1 MAYWQYKKIPLFL
14 LASPTYWF
22 IFKALKKTVEDTSF
36 RIIKTDFF
44 GTRSARAGL
53 PWAGVAMQICCWV
66 HLIFISLFCLFFMN
80 VEVVTRLVW
89 SSSPLSKFFKCYKC
103 NIWNIFSLYIWISS
117 TSTWPIVPSSLNSHH
132 LLPILSTCRNTATFQ
147 SLSVDIS
154 IWT

>member
-14 LASPTYWF
+14 LASPTYWY
-22 IFKALKKTVEDTSF
+22 IFKALKKTIEDTSI

-89 SSSPLSKFFKCYKC
+89 SSSPLGKFSSIYKC
-103 NIWNIFSLYIWISS
+103 NTNILVYIFGFQVLQRGQSCPVRLTVI
-117 TSTWPIVPSSLNSHH
+117 TYCLFYQLAGI
-132 LLPILSTCRNTATFQ
+132 LLHSNHYP
-147 SLSVDIS
+147 
-154 IWT
+154 WT